1 MNLSWRE
8 LSYAPA
14 VEGKLRTLSRAAA
27 IAILPIA
34 LVVLRLGQPVWFTL
48 TLSAVAAFES
58 NRYRVSSLTRLLSVV
73 AQLGAIISVVALGGT
88 VAFYAESGRQA
99 PILRGLVI
107 LILLGVALVPLA
119 ALVGAVLT
127 LRDSVV
133 EP

>member
-1 MNLSWRE
+1 M
-8 LSYAPA
+8 SYAPA
-14 VEGKLRTLSRAAA
+14 VEGTHRTLSRAAA